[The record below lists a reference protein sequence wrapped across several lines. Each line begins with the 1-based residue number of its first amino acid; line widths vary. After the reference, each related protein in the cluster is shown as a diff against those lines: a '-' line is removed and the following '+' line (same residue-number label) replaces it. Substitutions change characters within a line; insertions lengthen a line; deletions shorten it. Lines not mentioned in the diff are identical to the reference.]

1 MDKIVCSEMNCIL
14 NQLDI
19 NDLLKI
25 PAELIN
31 YFKENADKQYDCKI
45 DFTLPLENQNL
56 NPETMNYLCAINYL
70 YLSDKSE
77 QEELRKIYVKN
88 DRRIAEE
95 TDIYKVF
102 EKKKEKNA
110 EKYHSSTSDNP
121 LIIYEKH
128 SLIRNIIHK
137 IKAFFNKT

>member
-31 YFKENADKQYDCKI
+31 YFKENADKQCDCKI
-45 DFTLPLENQNL
+45 DFTLPLEKQNL

-110 EKYHSSTSDNP
+110 EKYHSSTSNNS
-121 LIIYEKH
+121 LIVYEKN
-128 SLIRNIIHK
+128 SLIKNIIHK
-137 IKAFFNKT
+137 IKVFFYKK